1 MVKNH
6 LVTPIEKVQRWEQK
20 SNSYNSYIFGKK
32 MLLRLI
38 LNSELGS
45 RNGHIVR
52 YFQMNILGQS
62 HFTLL
67 LEAARG
73 IVINNNS
80 QKIVKIQLNIKC
92 LRQLQSQNLLQYDEE
107 LVINKE
113 KDDQKSKKDFLI
125 SCIRNAIKDHSLQIN
140 MQTWTEMRSL
150 LFPNPVTD
158 ALTVY
163 TSMKNFVAQTKNL
176 QQHVLPVTYDEVF
189 LNKTNSNVSY
199 QCLEGFTW

>member
-6 LVTPIEKVQRWEQK
+6 LVKPNLESAKVGAKVKFLQFIYLCEKNVVKINIVFRTRVQKWTYCNIF
-20 SNSYNSYIFGKK
+20 SNG
-32 MLLRLI
+32 
-38 LNSELGS
+38 
-45 RNGHIVR
+45 
-52 YFQMNILGQS
+52 LGQS

-92 LRQLQSQNLLQYDEE
+92 LRQLESQNLLQYDE

-125 SCIRNAIKDHSLQIN
+125 SCIRNAINDHSLQIN

-158 ALTVY
+158 LLTVY
-163 TSMKNFVAQTKNL
+163 TLIKTLLLRPKNYSNMFYQLLMMKYF
-176 QQHVLPVTYDEVF
+176 
-189 LNKTNSNVSY
+189 
-199 QCLEGFTW
+199 